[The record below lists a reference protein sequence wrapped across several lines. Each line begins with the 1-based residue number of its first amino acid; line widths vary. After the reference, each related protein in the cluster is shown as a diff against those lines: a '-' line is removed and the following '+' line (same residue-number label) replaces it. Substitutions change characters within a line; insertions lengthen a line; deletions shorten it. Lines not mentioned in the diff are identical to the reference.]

1 MFQRAFFCRR
11 FLQWFRGAAL
21 ADLSRAWPA
30 KPTSSDVTPCG
41 RERDLGPTDA
51 VQRFR
56 NAECLAADVL
66 EEVDLYPT
74 AVSFALKKN
83 PSEQNRSEGFL
94 EIMPKASTLLCNA

>member
-1 MFQRAFFCRR
+1 
-11 FLQWFRGAAL
+11 
-21 ADLSRAWPA
+21 
-30 KPTSSDVTPCG
+30 
-41 RERDLGPTDA
+41 